1 MAEVAFRSAQP
12 QRWSLYAPLAAV
24 LADPAARR
32 PLWWWSFLAILALA
46 LAGVMALLLALSR
59 VPGIQNVFPWPLAFF
74 EKGLVV
80 HVVFSFVVWFLAVF
94 GALLHLA
101 TQRLGAGRPRAD
113 ALGTV
118 AVVGTAA
125 ALWLLFVPALS
136 DRGEPTLNNYVPV
149 IIDPLYYAGLV
160 ALAGALALA
169 VLRLMLNLAGRR
181 GPLEPLSLAALAG
194 AATYLAALTCLIIA
208 YGSLGGRAPDFGFNE
223 DLFWGG
229 GHVLQFLNT
238 GLLLV
243 AWYILGGLA
252 LGRPLVRPS
261 LFTVALGLLL
271 AGAAVGLALQF
282 WLAPFSAAQ
291 REAFT
296 WLQYAL
302 APPTLLVAI
311 AGAATGAAYRTQTPL
326 PWRHPAFLSLIASV
340 AVFGLGGLLGLFVD
354 GADTRTP
361 AHYHGVIGG
370 INLAF
375 MGLFLTLFLPLLG
388 RTVGRGRIVYTQIGL
403 YAAGQVLACLGLF
416 WAGGY
421 GAPRKTA
428 SAAQGLAD
436 LGAKIGL
443 YLNGIGALIA
453 IAGGVLFI
461 VTVAVALLKK
471 PKDAR

>member
-1 MAEVAFRSAQP
+1 MADVAFRSAQP
-12 QRWSLYAPLAAV
+12 QRWSLYAPLAAA

-59 VPGIQNVFPWPLAFF
+59 VPGIQDVFPWPLAFF

-80 HVVFSFVVWFLAVF
+80 HVAFSFVVWFLAVF

-101 TQRLGAGRPRAD
+101 AQRLGAGRPRAD
-113 ALGTV
+113 ILGLAALVGAAVALG
-118 AVVGTAA
+118 
-125 ALWLLFVPALS
+125 LLFAPALS

-149 IIDPLYYAGLV
+149 IIDPLYYAGLIVLAAAV
-160 ALAGALALA
+160 ALA
-169 VLRLMLNLAGRR
+169 VFRVMLNLSGRQ
-181 GPLEPLSLAALAG
+181 GPLEPLTLAAFAGGAIYLAALA
-194 AATYLAALTCLIIA
+194 CLIVA
-208 YGSLGGRAPDFGFNE
+208 YGALGGRAPDFGFNE

-229 GHVLQFLNT
+229 GHMLQFLNA

-243 AWYILGGLA
+243 AWYALGGLA
-252 LGRPLVRPS
+252 LGRPLMRPS
-261 LFTVALGLLL
+261 LFTAALGLLL
-271 AGAAVGLALQF
+271 TGAAAGLALQF
-282 WLAPFSAAQ
+282 WLAPFSTIQ
-291 REAFT
+291 RNAFT

-302 APPTLLVAI
+302 APPTLLVAC
-311 AGAATGAAYRTQTPL
+311 AGAVTIATCRKQAPL
-326 PWRHPAFLSLIASV
+326 PWRHPAFLSLVFSV
-340 AVFGLGGLLGLFVD
+340 AVFGIGGLLGLFVD

-388 RTVGRGRIVYTQIGL
+388 RAVGRGRIVYAQIGL

-428 SAAQGLAD
+428 GAAQGLAD

-453 IAGGVLFI
+453 IVGGVFFI
-461 VTVAVALLKK
+461 VTVAAALLKK